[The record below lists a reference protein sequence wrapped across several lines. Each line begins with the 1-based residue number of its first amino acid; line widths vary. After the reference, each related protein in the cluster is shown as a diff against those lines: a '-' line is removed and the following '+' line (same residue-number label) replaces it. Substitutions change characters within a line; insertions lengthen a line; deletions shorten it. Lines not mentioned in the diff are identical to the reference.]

1 LQPSG
6 ASWISSLP
14 QLNGTEIDY
23 IDSFYRARLQALQ
36 AVDELVDVITDR
48 LEQYNLTEN
57 TYIIYTSD
65 NGFHMGQ
72 HRMQPGKSCAF
83 EEDVNVPFFIRG
95 PGIPKNRTVEFM
107 TSHTDITPTLFQLAG
122 IQLRDD
128 FDGTPMPVTEWA
140 MDMAKSSPL
149 HDHVA
154 IEYWGDAIGEG
165 AFASTGLNGSYCKS
179 SDRTHRWINLTSS
192 I

>member
-1 LQPSG
+1 
-6 ASWISSLP
+6 LP
-14 QLNGTEIDY
+14 QLNDTEVDY

-95 PGIPKNRTVEFM
+95 PGIPKNHTVEFM

-122 IQLRDD
+122 IQPRDD

-165 AFASTGLNGSYCKS
+165 AFASTGPNGSYSKPFRS
-179 SDRTHRWINLTSS
+179 HIWVD
-192 I
+192 